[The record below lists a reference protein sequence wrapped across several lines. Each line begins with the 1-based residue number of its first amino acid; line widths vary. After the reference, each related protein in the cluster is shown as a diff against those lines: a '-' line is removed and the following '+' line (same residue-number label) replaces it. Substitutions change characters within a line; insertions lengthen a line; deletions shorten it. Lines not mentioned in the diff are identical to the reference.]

1 MPQSKQCPKCSGS
14 MVEGFV
20 VDATHGGAAVS
31 SWVEGAPEKS
41 VWTGLKLAGRPRAEI
56 ATWRC
61 NRCGFLEHYAA
72 AAPDRS
78 HEAARQKQALMV
90 VMVAVALAILLLVV
104 AGGLVLR

>member
-14 MVEGFV
+14 MSEGFV

-31 SWVEGAPEKS
+31 SWMEGAPEKS
-41 VWTGLKLAGRPRAEI
+41 VWTGLKLSGKSRSEI

-72 AAPDRS
+72 EAPDRK
-78 HEAARQKQALMV
+78 HERAKQAQALMV
-90 VMVAVALAILLLVV
+90 VAISLAILLAVLAAVLVM
-104 AGGLVLR
+104 R